1 LGVNPV
7 RDGADESR
15 ACGAGRIDFVTARQQ
30 CCVAI
35 AGLFLVTGVAACG
48 GDSTNATAT
57 TQQTGDAAGRLADTI
72 KARLT
77 AAGYKPATPSAL
89 IGSPSD
95 PPIPEEAFTV
105 AIAPK
110 SPESF
115 TVTVLV
121 FHSTKDAKLFLT
133 HNAAACKALAVC
145 RKAQK
150 ANYGQGR
157 QRNIGSIIYGATSV
171 SGISVVPVKSFQ
183 KIIALAQGTS
193 K

>member
-1 LGVNPV
+1 M
-7 RDGADESR
+7 A
-15 ACGAGRIDFVTARQQ
+15 ARRHL
-30 CCVAI
+30 CAAI

-48 GDSTNATAT
+48 GGGTAT
-57 TQQTGDAAGRLADTI
+57 TQQNGDAAGQLATTI

-77 AAGYKPATPSAL
+77 AAGYEPAPPKTL
-89 IGSPSD
+89 IGSPTH

-105 AIAPK
+105 AVDPK

-121 FHSTKDAKLFLT
+121 FHSTKDAKLFLQ
-133 HNAAACKALAVC
+133 HNAAACKALAACV
-145 RKAQK
+145 KAQK

-157 QRNIGSIIYGATSV
+157 QRSIGSVIYGATSV
-171 SGISVVPVKSFQ
+171 SGTSVVPVTAFD
-183 KIIALAQGTS
+183 KIIALGQGTS

>member
-1 LGVNPV
+1 M
-7 RDGADESR
+7 
-15 ACGAGRIDFVTARQQ
+15 TARRQ
-30 CCVAI
+30 CCVAV

-48 GDSTNATAT
+48 GGGGTNNTAT
-57 TQQTGDAAGRLADTI
+57 TQQTGDAAGRLATTI

-105 AIAPK
+105 AVAPK

-115 TVTVLV
+115 TVTVLI
-121 FHSTKDAKLFLT
+121 FHSTKDAQLFLK

-157 QRNIGSIIYGATSV
+157 QRNIGSVIYGATSV

-183 KIIALAQGTS
+183 KIIALGQGTS

>member
-1 LGVNPV
+1 
-7 RDGADESR
+7 
-15 ACGAGRIDFVTARQQ
+15 VTARQQ

-35 AGLFLVTGVAACG
+35 AALFLVTGVAACG
-48 GDSTNATAT
+48 GGSGGTSGTAT

-72 KARLT
+72 KTRLT
-77 AAGYKPATPSAL
+77 AAGYKPAAPSAL

-95 PPIPEEAFTV
+95 PPIPEEAFTI
-105 AIAPK
+105 AIEPK

-121 FHSTKDAKLFLT
+121 FHSAKDATLFLK
-133 HNAAACKALAVC
+133 HNATACKALAAC

-157 QRNIGSIIYGATSV
+157 QRNIGAVIYGATSV
-171 SGISVVPVKSFQ
+171 SGTSVVPVKSFQ
-183 KIIALAQGTS
+183 KIIGLAQGTS

>member
-1 LGVNPV
+1 VP
-7 RDGADESR
+7 
-15 ACGAGRIDFVTARQQ
+15 ARRQ

-35 AGLFLVTGVAACG
+35 AGLFLVTGLAACG
-48 GDSTNATAT
+48 GSSSGNGTVKLQGN
-57 TQQTGDAAGRLADTI
+57 DAAFRLATRI

-77 AAGYKPATPSAL
+77 AAGYRPTAPSAL
-89 IGSPSD
+89 IGSPSN
-95 PPIPEEAFTV
+95 PPIPEEAFTI
-105 AIAPK
+105 AINPK

-121 FHSTKDAKLFLT
+121 FHSTKDAKLFLK
-133 HNAAACKALAVC
+133 HNAAACKALAAC

-157 QRNIGSIIYGATSV
+157 QRTIGSVIYGATSV
-171 SGISVVPVKSFQ
+171 SGTSVVPATSFQ

>member
-1 LGVNPV
+1 
-7 RDGADESR
+7 
-15 ACGAGRIDFVTARQQ
+15 
-30 CCVAI
+30 
-35 AGLFLVTGVAACG
+35 LFLVTGVAACG
-48 GDSTNATAT
+48 SSGGGSTSGTTT

-72 KARLT
+72 KTRLT

-95 PPIPEEAFTV
+95 PPIPEEAFT
-105 AIAPK
+105 IAVEPK

-115 TVTVLV
+115 TVTVLI
-121 FHSTKDAKLFLT
+121 FHSTKDAKLFLK

-157 QRNIGSIIYGATSV
+157 QRNIGSVIYGATSV

-183 KIIALAQGTS
+183 KIIALGQGTS